1 MILNICDKHKTHTCP
16 LRARLAQIEVSRMV
30 GCEVHGGAQLI
41 SAESAR
47 KVRLSTYPAQS
58 RIAAAGLTREA
69 RIAGK
74 NPPSNPITEAKARD
88 EIKIFG
94 VGAKRKTTSEKL

>member
-1 MILNICDKHKTHTCP
+1 MILNICDNMKHKHVPCV
-16 LRARLAQIEVSRMV
+16 RDWRRSRSAEWWDA
-30 GCEVHGGAQLI
+30 EVHAGAQRI
-41 SAESAR
+41 SAESTR
-47 KVRLSTYPAQS
+47 KVQAFDLPQS

-74 NPPSNPITEAKARD
+74 NPPSNPITEANARD